1 MATKIKHGITEKIN
15 KATLAE
21 LMHATNIF
29 GRGFG
34 TKKFQLILKA
44 EPRILL
50 DTTMSFPEKIQRVSM
65 IEGMATK
72 TAEQFINQLPVF
84 LLFLAEINLQHKLND
99 VKSSVNVNNTMN
111 VNNIIKAQK
120 HPLNGQEYIMS
131 GFRDKP
137 LIEKLANVG
146 AEQGNSVKK
155 TTIAVLVKNIN
166 ENTSK
171 IQEAKRL
178 SIPVLT
184 IDQFIMKY
192 NL

>member
-1 MATKIKHGITEKIN
+1 MATKIKHSITEKI
-15 KATLAE
+15 KKVSLAE

-50 DTTMSFPEKIQRVSM
+50 DTTMNFHEKIQRVSM

-72 TAEQFINQLPVF
+72 TAEQFINRLPDF

-99 VKSSVNVNNTMN
+99 VNSRTNVNNT
-111 VNNIIKAQK
+111 IIKSHK
-120 HPLNGQEYIMS
+120 HPLLGQEYIMT
-131 GFRDKP
+131 GFRDKH
-137 LIEKLANVG
+137 LIERLAQVG

-171 IQEAKRL
+171 TQEAKRL
-178 SIPVLT
+178 GIPVLS
-184 IDQFIMKY
+184 IEQFIMKY
-192 NL
+192 KL